1 MAQQEGRKE
10 GRKGS
15 GESIH
20 PVGLFLSDALESVP
34 ALPHEPQV
42 DLHLADAVY
51 ARHSQRNISIAGTGF
66 HQISPHGTA
75 APLPLLRETT
85 YTLAPAA
92 TQ

>member
-10 GRKGS
+10 GKALVNP
-15 GESIH
+15 SIQSASSFQMLLNRYL
-20 PVGLFLSDALESVP
+20 LFRMSPKSICILLMLSMLVTAS
-34 ALPHEPQV
+34 A
-42 DLHLADAVY
+42 
-51 ARHSQRNISIAGTGF
+51 NISIAGTGF
-66 HQISPHGTA
+66 HQISPHGTP